1 MGAKRAKR
9 RYDSRN
15 NIINFQTHTHKQV
28 QILPRNRNQETYI
41 LKASRMAPTGPEKP
55 QP

>member
-28 QILPRNRNQETYI
+28 QILPRNRNQETYMKI
-41 LKASRMAPTGPEKP
+41 KDIISLAWIPHP
-55 QP
+55 